1 MAISPETARVEALYQ
16 DMFDAS
22 DGSIES
28 LRAAYSA
35 MFAGFKV
42 PADAVTDHFE
52 AYGVPCLAVSAPGT
66 RSDQVLMLVHGGGTC
81 LGSADDYDEFGY
93 RLSRAANCRVVVPDY
108 RLAPEHPFPAA
119 LDDCVTVYRWITDQD
134 HVHGVAV
141 LGESAG
147 GGIALSVT
155 VRVRDEGVPQPD
167 ALVLVSPL
175 IDLAAE
181 GASMTER
188 AHLDPLPIAIMIKRM
203 GGAYLAGRDP
213 KSHAAGLAAVCRPQ
227 RPAATTGAGGRARRP
242 LRRRRAASREG
253 ASGRRRRGNGGR
265 GGTAPHLPRVRF
277 PARGAGSHR
286 PHRQLLGRPILPAT
300 KSGTAMT
307 ALTPST
313 VAADSHSDVE
323 ALKRTFACF
332 PLRCGRALHEPGRR

>member
-28 LRAAYSA
+28 LRAAYNA

-147 GGIALSVT
+147 GGIALGVT
-155 VRVRDEGVPQPD
+155 MRVRDEGVPQPD

-188 AHLDPLPIAIMIKRM
+188 AHLDPLPIAIMIRRM

-213 KSHAAGLAAVCRPQ
+213 KSTPLASPLYADLNDLPPLLVLVGEREGLYDDAARLAEKVRAAGGDVEMEVGEGQLHIFPVFDFLPEAR
-227 RPAATTGAGGRARRP
+227 AATDRIGGFLGARFSPRP
-242 LRRRRAASREG
+242 SQA
-253 ASGRRRRGNGGR
+253 
-265 GGTAPHLPRVRF
+265 LP
-277 PARGAGSHR
+277 
-286 PHRQLLGRPILPAT
+286 
-300 KSGTAMT
+300 
-307 ALTPST
+307 
-313 VAADSHSDVE
+313 
-323 ALKRTFACF
+323 
-332 PLRCGRALHEPGRR
+332 

>member
-1 MAISPETARVEALYQ
+1 MMAISPETARVEALYQ

-147 GGIALSVT
+147 GGIALGVT

-188 AHLDPLPIAIMIKRM
+188 AHLDPLPIAIMIRRM

-213 KSHAAGLAAVCRPQ
+213 KSTPLASPLYADLNDLPPLLVLVGEREGLYDDAARLAEKVRAAGGDVEMEVGEGQLHIFPVFDYLPEAR
-227 RPAATTGAGGRARRP
+227 AATDRIGGFLGARFSPRP
-242 LRRRRAASREG
+242 SQA
-253 ASGRRRRGNGGR
+253 
-265 GGTAPHLPRVRF
+265 LP
-277 PARGAGSHR
+277 
-286 PHRQLLGRPILPAT
+286 
-300 KSGTAMT
+300 
-307 ALTPST
+307 
-313 VAADSHSDVE
+313 
-323 ALKRTFACF
+323 
-332 PLRCGRALHEPGRR
+332 

>member
-1 MAISPETARVEALYQ
+1 MMAISPETARVEALYQ

-52 AYGVPCLAVSAPGT
+52 AYGVPCLAVSAPRT

-147 GGIALSVT
+147 GGIALGVT

-188 AHLDPLPIAIMIKRM
+188 AHLDPLPIAIMIRRM

-213 KSHAAGLAAVCRPQ
+213 KSTPLASPLYADLNDLPPLLVLVGEREGLYDDAARLAEKVRAAGGDVEMEVGEGQLHIFPVFDFLPEAR
-227 RPAATTGAGGRARRP
+227 AATDRIGSFLDARF
-242 LRRRRAASREG
+242 S
-253 ASGRRRRGNGGR
+253 
-265 GGTAPHLPRVRF
+265 
-277 PARGAGSHR
+277 PA
-286 PHRQLLGRPILPAT
+286 
-300 KSGTAMT
+300 KSA
-307 ALTPST
+307 
-313 VAADSHSDVE
+313 
-323 ALKRTFACF
+323 
-332 PLRCGRALHEPGRR
+332 

>member
-1 MAISPETARVEALYQ
+1 MAVSPETARVERLYQ
-16 DMFDAS
+16 DMFGAS
-22 DGSIES
+22 NGSIES

-35 MFAGFKV
+35 MFAGFKA

-93 RLSRAANCRVVVPDY
+93 RLSRAANCRIVVPDY

-119 LDDCVTVYRWITDQD
+119 LDDCVTVYRWILDQD

-147 GGIALSVT
+147 AGIALSVT
-155 VRVRDEGVPQPD
+155 VRVRDEGVRQPD

-175 IDLAAE
+175 TDLAAE

-213 KSHAAGLAAVCRPQ
+213 KRTPLASPIYADLNDLPPLLVLVGEREGLYDDAARIAEKVQTAGGDVELEVGEGQFHIFPVFDFLPEAR
-227 RPAATTGAGGRARRP
+227 AATDRIGRFLGARFSRRP
-242 LRRRRAASREG
+242 SQA
-253 ASGRRRRGNGGR
+253 
-265 GGTAPHLPRVRF
+265 LP
-277 PARGAGSHR
+277 
-286 PHRQLLGRPILPAT
+286 
-300 KSGTAMT
+300 
-307 ALTPST
+307 
-313 VAADSHSDVE
+313 
-323 ALKRTFACF
+323 
-332 PLRCGRALHEPGRR
+332 

>member
-1 MAISPETARVEALYQ
+1 MMAISPETARVEALYQ

-147 GGIALSVT
+147 GGIALGVT

-188 AHLDPLPIAIMIKRM
+188 AHLDPLPIAIMIRRM

-213 KSHAAGLAAVCRPQ
+213 KSTPLASPLYADLNDLPPLLVLVGEREGLYDDAARLAEKVRAAGGDVEMEV
-227 RPAATTGAGGRARRP
+227 G
-242 LRRRRAASREG
+242 EG
-253 ASGRRRRGNGGR
+253 QLHIFPVFDFLPEA
-265 GGTAPHLPRVRF
+265 GTATDRIGSFLGARFSPRPSQALP
-277 PARGAGSHR
+277 
-286 PHRQLLGRPILPAT
+286 
-300 KSGTAMT
+300 
-307 ALTPST
+307 
-313 VAADSHSDVE
+313 
-323 ALKRTFACF
+323 
-332 PLRCGRALHEPGRR
+332 

>member
-1 MAISPETARVEALYQ
+1 VYTDDLQEVMMTVSPETARVEALYQ
-16 DMFDAS
+16 NMFDAS

-35 MFAGFKV
+35 MFAGFTV

-52 AYGVPCLAVSAPGT
+52 ADGVPCTAVSAPGT
-66 RSDQVLMLVHGGGTC
+66 RSDRALMLVHGGGTC
-81 LGSADDYDEFGY
+81 LGSADDYGEFSY
-93 RLSRAANCRVVVPDY
+93 RLSKAADCRVVVPDY

-119 LDDCVTVYRWITDQD
+119 LDDCVTVYRWILNQD

-155 VRVRDEGVPQPD
+155 VRVRDEGVRQPD

-175 IDLAAE
+175 TDLAGE

-203 GGAYLAGRDP
+203 GGAYLAGREP
-213 KSHAAGLAAVCRPQ
+213 KSTPLASPAYADLNDLPPLLVLVGEREGLYDDAARVAEKVRAAGGDVELEVGEGQLHIFPVFDFLPEAR
-227 RPAATTGAGGRARRP
+227 AATDRI
-242 LRRRRAASREG
+242 
-253 ASGRRRRGNGGR
+253 
-265 GGTAPHLPRVRF
+265 
-277 PARGAGSHR
+277 GSF
-286 PHRQLLGRPILPAT
+286 
-300 KSGTAMT
+300 
-307 ALTPST
+307 
-313 VAADSHSDVE
+313 VAARFSPGPRQ
-323 ALKRTFACF
+323 AL
-332 PLRCGRALHEPGRR
+332 P

>member
-1 MAISPETARVEALYQ
+1 MVAVSPETARAEALYQ

-28 LRAAYSA
+28 LRAGYSA

-42 PADAVTDHFE
+42 PADAVTGHFE
-52 AYGVPCLAVSAPGT
+52 AYGVACLAVSAPGT

-81 LGSADDYDEFGY
+81 LGSADDYGEFSY

-108 RLAPEHPFPAA
+108 RLAPENPFPAA
-119 LDDCVTVYRWITDQD
+119 LDDCVTVYRWILDQD

-155 VRVRDEGVPQPD
+155 VRVRDEGVRQPD

-181 GASMTER
+181 GASLTER

-213 KSHAAGLAAVCRPQ
+213 KRTPLASPLYADLNDLPPLLVVVGEREGLYDDAARVAEKVRAAGGDVELEVWEGQLHIFPVFDFLPEAR
-227 RPAATTGAGGRARRP
+227 AATDRIGSFLGARFSPRP
-242 LRRRRAASREG
+242 SPA
-253 ASGRRRRGNGGR
+253 
-265 GGTAPHLPRVRF
+265 LP
-277 PARGAGSHR
+277 
-286 PHRQLLGRPILPAT
+286 
-300 KSGTAMT
+300 
-307 ALTPST
+307 
-313 VAADSHSDVE
+313 
-323 ALKRTFACF
+323 
-332 PLRCGRALHEPGRR
+332 

>member
-1 MAISPETARVEALYQ
+1 MMAISRETARVEALYQ

-22 DGSIES
+22 DGSIEG
-28 LRAAYSA
+28 LRAGYSA

-66 RSDQVLMLVHGGGTC
+66 RSDRVLMLVHGGGTC

-155 VRVRDEGVPQPD
+155 VRVRDEGMRQPD

-213 KSHAAGLAAVCRPQ
+213 KRTPLASPLYADLNNLPPLLVLVGEREGLYDDAARLAEKVRAADGDVELEVGEGQLHIFPVFDFLPEAR
-227 RPAATTGAGGRARRP
+227 AATDRIGRFLGARFSPRP
-242 LRRRRAASREG
+242 SQA
-253 ASGRRRRGNGGR
+253 
-265 GGTAPHLPRVRF
+265 LP
-277 PARGAGSHR
+277 
-286 PHRQLLGRPILPAT
+286 
-300 KSGTAMT
+300 
-307 ALTPST
+307 
-313 VAADSHSDVE
+313 
-323 ALKRTFACF
+323 
-332 PLRCGRALHEPGRR
+332 